1 MAEKTTTDKSGRG
14 KKVDQKYVNH
24 IEYRL
29 SLSGGTTLREIAA
42 TLALR
47 FGEWNDKF
55 AAAANLQKKT
65 EIDIAEQNIIGKEQI
80 EKANIKYR
88 QMRKDAEALRSKE
101 NRHYLDTVVMPYIID
116 AYGEERREIIG
127 EPNSRLVGYGDR
139 IEIDKK
145 AHLHKLW

>member
-1 MAEKTTTDKSGRG
+1 MANTTTEKTGRG

-29 SLSGGTTLREIAA
+29 SQSGGTTLREIAA

-47 FGEWNDKF
+47 FSEWNNDF

-65 EIDIAEQNIIGKEQI
+65 ETDIAEGRIVGQEQVTQ
-80 EKANIKYR
+80 ANLKHR
-88 QMRKDAEALRSKE
+88 QMRKAAEELRSKE
-101 NRHYLDTVVMPYIID
+101 NRRYLEKVVLPYIIEE
-116 AYGEERREIIG
+116 YGEGRREIIG